1 MFFFNM
7 SLGQKNFSVEK
18 VQYYKVNN
26 IFSYPDESFSLS
38 VEDFFGVLKD
48 SVEKVKGNKIK
59 AIMGI
64 IKKYDNAIKKN
75 NTLIN
80 KYNRGVESD
89 NGLGKQ
95 GIENTFLINNSEVW
109 YMWSLVVGILTAMPW
124 LIEYQKQQKIDKE
137 IREKSYY
144 SGEGANPDYYRP
156 MITLGIKPG
165 ILLGLI
171 GFIGS
176 KIKLGEKP
184 YFIEHGSVQKPKLFE
199 ILSEIEIN
207 RVLNCYNEVII
218 N

>member
-7 SLGQKNFSVEK
+7 SLGQKNFSLEK

-48 SVEKVKGNKIK
+48 SIEKVKGNRIK

-109 YMWSLVVGILTAMPW
+109 YMWSLVVGILPAMPW

-144 SGEGANPDYYRP
+144 SGEGANPEYYKSR
-156 MITLGIKPG
+156 ITLGIKPG

-184 YFIEHGSVQKPKLFE
+184 YFIEHGSAQKPKLFE
-199 ILSEIEIN
+199 ILSENEIN

>member
-7 SLGQKNFSVEK
+7 SLGQKNLPVEK
-18 VQYYKVNN
+18 IQYYKVNN
-26 IFSYPDESFSLS
+26 IFSYPNESFSLS

-48 SVEKVKGNKIK
+48 SIEKVKGNKIK

-89 NGLGKQ
+89 NGLGRQ
-95 GIENTFLINNSEVW
+95 GTENTFLINNSKVW
-109 YMWSLVVGILTAMPW
+109 YMWSLVIGILPAMPW

-144 SGEGANPDYYRP
+144 SGEGANPEYYRP
-156 MITLGIKPG
+156 MIALGIKPG

-184 YFIEHGSVQKPKLFE
+184 YFIEHGSVQKPKLYE
-199 ILSEIEIN
+199 ILSENEIN
-207 RVLNCYNEVII
+207 MVLNCYNEVII

>member
-1 MFFFNM
+1 MLFFNM
-7 SLGQKNFSVEK
+7 SSVQKKFSVEK
-18 VQYYKVNN
+18 IQYYKVNN

-48 SVEKVKGNKIK
+48 SVEKVKGNKVK

-75 NTLIN
+75 KTLIN
-80 KYNRGVESD
+80 KYNRGIESD
-89 NGLGKQ
+89 NGLGRQ
-95 GIENTFLINNSEVW
+95 GTENTFLINNSEVW
-109 YMWSLVVGILTAMPW
+109 YMWSLVVGILPAMPW

-156 MITLGIKPG
+156 MIALGIKPG

-199 ILSEIEIN
+199 ILSENEIN
-207 RVLNCYNEVII
+207 MVLNCYNEMII

>member
-1 MFFFNM
+1 MFFFNI
-7 SLGQKNFSVEK
+7 SSGQKRFSVEK
-18 VQYYKVNN
+18 IQYYKVNN
-26 IFSYPDESFSLS
+26 IFSYPDESFSMS

-48 SVEKVKGNKIK
+48 SVEKVKGNKVK

-75 NTLIN
+75 KTLIN
-80 KYNRGVESD
+80 KYNRGIESD
-89 NGLGKQ
+89 NGLGRQ
-95 GIENTFLINNSEVW
+95 GTENTFLINNSEVW
-109 YMWSLVVGILTAMPW
+109 YMWSLVVGILPAMPW

-156 MITLGIKPG
+156 MIALGIKPG

-199 ILSEIEIN
+199 ILSENEIN
-207 RVLNCYNEVII
+207 MVTNCYNEMII
-218 N
+218 K